1 MKLNIAY
8 VTVLVAAI
16 LIPSAFADSVST
28 DIDSV
33 SYDIEY
39 TGNNVVLKSA
49 TADLD
54 FISLIFETEVI
65 WLLKAMYLLPFNE
78 IFLMQRLDILMTIS
92 LSYLMV
98 MKLNLKK

>member
-8 VTVLVAAI
+8 VTVLIAAI
-16 LIPSAFADSVST
+16 MIPSAFADTVST

-54 FISLIFETEVI
+54 FISLIFETEVTGSEGDI
-65 WLLKAMYLLPFNE
+65 SITFQRD
-78 IFLMQRLDILMTIS
+78 FLMQRLELKLMMNS
-92 LSYLMV
+92 LFYLMG